1 MNEKII
7 LLEGNKI
14 LYCTK
19 EALEKMDTLQQNN
32 LKISIKEYKN
42 IYKEA
47 EIICKCL
54 NVKCPNIGFFY
65 ECYLPQ
71 QINKSVVAALYSKNE
86 NSILVDDLIVFFQ
99 KFSHK
104 KTIGLLAHEIR
115 HKWQNEYKPKMAE
128 KPAENFQQS
137 LTNQAEI
144 DADAYAIYFLST
156 CFNISLKKAAHIMCP
171 LIYFLPTQRTR
182 TAYLRRLHDAEAL
195 KKTSENKSF

>member
-1 MNEKII
+1 MSEK
-7 LLEGNKI
+7 K
-14 LYCTK
+14 TK
-19 EALEKMDTLQQNN
+19 KKN
-32 LKISIKEYKN
+32 KN

-71 QINKSVVAALYSKNE
+71 QINKSVLAALYSKNE

-128 KPAENFQQS
+128 KPAENFQQT

-144 DADAYAIYFLST
+144 DADAYAIYYLST
-156 CFNISLKKAAHIMCP
+156 CFNISLKKRPILCVHSYISCRLKEQELP
-171 LIYFLPTQRTR
+171 IYNAFMMQK
-182 TAYLRRLHDAEAL
+182 HS
-195 KKTSENKSF
+195 KNF